1 MVEKKQFFAIVDEND
16 WKIGTEPMGL
26 RFHRF

>member
-1 MVEKKQFFAIVDEND
+1 MVEKQFFAIVDEND
-16 WKIGTEPMGL
+16 RKIGTEPMGL